1 MYYTTSCLFFEILPD
16 EAPEMIHK
24 ISFPHQSSLHARVSL
39 HAVLGLEFRKYYK
52 KRLTEGPSGAG
63 FIWFLSN

>member
-39 HAVLGLEFRKYYK
+39 TMPYWDWNFGNIIKNA
-52 KRLTEGPSGAG
+52 
-63 FIWFLSN
+63 